1 MHYVFLIHGSGDF
14 QPGWSATHAQFLH
27 DAALEHS
34 GKSETEITNTTQYIE
49 VNYQHLLNERLDA
62 LITGGETLGKFNEWL
77 IGIAD
82 SRRRRAE
89 SIDLDAEFGIGKK
102 LAALN
107 NGFLL
112 DSLVYT
118 RSPET
123 INHVLLSVAE
133 QILSFIADSPRR
145 SRFSFLGH
153 GLGTKVIF
161 DFLHRLYSPDD
172 APALPRTSHAP
183 TIPFSVSSSGLPS
196 RHSMRVNGLYLVSN
210 VAPLLGL
217 LDHTNYDMNHSHV
230 RIFNDKI
237 FPVQEGV
244 VRGTYRIFNN
254 KMDPVAQIGRSHLV
268 KSGICSDQLQLNY
281 ANQFWMHDLKSYIEH
296 PQVCLS
302 MTEDVH
308 NCRIDAKSDI
318 VAAFN
323 TANQPKQIAE
333 GITISFAEKIKADA
347 DAGRFA
353 ERDVFI
359 AFMKS
364 LSESFDGGQRAVDS
378 RDVV

>member
-14 QPGWSATHAQFLH
+14 QPGWSATHAQLLH
-27 DAALEHS
+27 DTALEHS
-34 GKSETEITNTTQYIE
+34 GKSETEITDTTQYIE
-49 VNYQHLLNERLDA
+49 VNYQHLLNERLDS
-62 LITGGETLGKFNEWL
+62 LIAGGETLGKFNEWL

-82 SRRRRAE
+82 SRRRRTE
-89 SIDLDAEFGIGKK
+89 SIDLGAEFGVGKK

-112 DSLVYT
+112 DTLVYT

-123 INHVLLSVAE
+123 VNHVLLSVAE
-133 QILSFIADSPRR
+133 QILSVIANSPRR

-161 DFLHRLYSPDD
+161 DFLHRLYMPDD
-172 APALPRTSHAP
+172 APALPRTASSPA
-183 TIPFSVSSSGLPS
+183 TPFSVSSGGLPS
-196 RHSMRVNGLYLVSN
+196 RHSIRVNGLYLVSN

-217 LDHTNYDMNHSHV
+217 LDHTHYDMNHSHV
-230 RIFNDKI
+230 RIFNDKK
-237 FPVQEGV
+237 FPVQEGI
-244 VRGTYRIFNN
+244 VRCVYRIFNN
-254 KMDPVAQIGRSHLV
+254 KMDPIAQIGRNNLV
-268 KSGICSDQLQLNY
+268 KSGIYSDSLQLSY
-281 ANQFWMHDLKSYIEH
+281 ANQFWMHDLKTYIEH

-302 MTEDVH
+302 MTEDIC
-308 NCRIDAKSDI
+308 NCRIDAKNDI

-323 TANQPKQIAE
+323 AANQPKQIAE
-333 GITISFAEKIKADA
+333 GITIRFAEKIKADA

-364 LSESFDGGQRAVDS
+364 LSESFDGGQRTVDS
-378 RDVV
+378 RDAV